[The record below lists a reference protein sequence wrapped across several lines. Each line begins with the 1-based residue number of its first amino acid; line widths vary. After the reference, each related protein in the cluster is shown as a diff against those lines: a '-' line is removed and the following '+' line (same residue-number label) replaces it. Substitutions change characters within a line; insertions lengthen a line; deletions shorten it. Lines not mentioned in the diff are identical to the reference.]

1 MQIFQYYWLNN
12 IFLESHQRENEMHQK
27 ILNLE
32 DKINSEKSNFMQQI
46 EDLQTFKIENQSL
59 LEKLS
64 DVTLHLKER
73 DEEKASLSLKIT
85 TLQNK
90 LETMEETHSQQK
102 DGFVEELNKMN
113 IILKQRGEVI
123 TQLEEQCQNDNNDF
137 KVKWLPLIFITVMTY
152 WIW

>member
-1 MQIFQYYWLNN
+1 
-12 IFLESHQRENEMHQK
+12 MHQK

-152 WIW
+152 

>member
-1 MQIFQYYWLNN
+1 
-12 IFLESHQRENEMHQK
+12 MHQK

-137 KVKWLPLIFITVMTY
+137 NFCC
-152 WIW
+152 